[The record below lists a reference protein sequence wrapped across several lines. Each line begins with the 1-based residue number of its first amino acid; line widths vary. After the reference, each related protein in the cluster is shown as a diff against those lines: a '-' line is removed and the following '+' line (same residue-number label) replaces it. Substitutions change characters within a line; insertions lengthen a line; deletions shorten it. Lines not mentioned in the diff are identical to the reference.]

1 MSEPTIG
8 TRIIHL
14 RQSLDLSQ
22 DTFGSKI
29 GVTKSTVSLIE
40 RGLRTP
46 SDRTVRDICREFSTS
61 EEWLRN
67 GTGDMF
73 VQLSKE
79 DEIAQ
84 FVENLINCED
94 DSFKKRFVS
103 ALSVLDESEWEV
115 LEKIANNLVK
125 HKELIPF
132 SGKKLEEPEQQ
143 ILNAAHE
150 RTDIKVTDKMKKHDD
165 DLMDNDEFWK

>member
-1 MSEPTIG
+1 MGEPTIG

-14 RQSLDLSQ
+14 RQSLVLSQ

-79 DEIAQ
+79 DNNLSDTDR
-84 FVENLINCED
+84 NLIN
-94 DSFKKRFVS
+94 KYNQ
-103 ALSVLDESEWEV
+103 L
-115 LEKIANNLVK
+115 
-125 HKELIPF
+125 PF
-132 SGKKLEEPEQQ
+132 SDRKIVDEILDALLIKSQ
-143 ILNAAHE
+143 IESKQSFN
-150 RTDIKVTDKMKKHDD
+150 
-165 DLMDNDEFWK
+165 